1 MDKHQEEL
9 LRRARKFDQQ
19 ALAEIYDSYSTG
31 LYGYALRLLGD
42 TNIAEECVAEAF
54 TRFLN
59 ALHSGKG
66 PKDHLKA
73 YLYRIAHNWITDYYR
88 RHPPE
93 SLPLEEDFNIPDETR
108 LEELVANRIQRDQL
122 REALFRLTP
131 DQRQV
136 IMLVFIEGW
145 RKAEVAAVLGKPVG
159 AIKSLQYRAL
169 NSLRRIL
176 GITNNEAK
184 HEEVRPYA
192 RFTS

>member
-31 LYGYALRLLGD
+31 LFGYALRLLGD
-42 TNIAEECVAEAF
+42 TNLAEECVAEAF

-88 RHPPE
+88 RHPP
-93 SLPLEEDFNIPDETR
+93 
-108 LEELVANRIQRDQL
+108 
-122 REALFRLTP
+122 
-131 DQRQV
+131 
-136 IMLVFIEGW
+136 
-145 RKAEVAAVLGKPVG
+145 
-159 AIKSLQYRAL
+159 
-169 NSLRRIL
+169 
-176 GITNNEAK
+176 
-184 HEEVRPYA
+184 
-192 RFTS
+192 

>member
-31 LYGYALRLLGD
+31 LYGYALRLIGD
-42 TNIAEECVAEAF
+42 PNLAEDCVAETF

-59 ALHSGKG
+59 ALRGGKG
-66 PKDHLKA
+66 PRDYLKA

-93 SLPLEEDFNIPDETR
+93 SLPLEEEFNIPDEMR
-108 LEELVANRIQRDQL
+108 LEELVANRIQQDQL
-122 REALFRLTP
+122 REALFHLTP

-136 IMLVFIEGW
+136 IVLVFIEGW

-159 AIKSLQYRAL
+159 AIKSLQHRAL
-169 NSLRRIL
+169 KSLRRIL
-176 GITNNEAK
+176 GIIENEAK
-184 HEEVRPYA
+184 HETVRPYA
-192 RFTS
+192 KFTT

>member
-31 LYGYALRLLGD
+31 LYGYALRLIGD
-42 TNIAEECVAEAF
+42 PNLAEDCVAETF

-59 ALHSGKG
+59 ALRDGKG
-66 PKDHLKA
+66 PREYLKA

-93 SLPLEEDFNIPDETR
+93 SLPLEEEFNIPDEMR
-108 LEELVANRIQRDQL
+108 LEELVANRIQQDQL
-122 REALFRLTP
+122 REALFHLTP

-136 IMLVFIEGW
+136 IVLVFIEGW

-159 AIKSLQYRAL
+159 AIKSLQHRAL
-169 NSLRRIL
+169 KSLRRIL
-176 GITNNEAK
+176 GIIENEAK
-184 HEEVRPYA
+184 HETVRPYA
-192 RFTS
+192 KFTT

>member
-1 MDKHQEEL
+1 MDKHQKEL

-42 TNIAEECVAEAF
+42 TNLAEECVAEIF

-176 GITNNEAK
+176 GITKNEAN
-184 HEEVRPYA
+184 HEAVRPYA